1 MLRIIGTVLLFVL
14 IVLLPLTLGGAAL
27 LLLAYGLG
35 LLVSWVTHFEPFQAT
50 ILALA
55 AITATGIL
63 AERIFKVITSSPL
76 PFESQLDEDE
86 DDEDEE
92 EDEDD
97 RDEELFINPGIPR
110 WRQPLKQTNFT
121 DVDPDS
127 RCPCG
132 SGRKY
137 KNCHG
142 SRHPKPL

>member
-14 IVLLPLTLGGAAL
+14 IVLFALMLGGAAL

-50 ILALA
+50 ILAMA
-55 AITATGIL
+55 AIMVAGIL
-63 AERIFKVITSSPL
+63 AECILKVITTVNSL
-76 PFESQLDEDE
+76 PFEKQLDD

-92 EDEDD
+92 EDDK
-97 RDEELFINPGIPR
+97 DEELFINSGIPR
-110 WRQPLKQTNFT
+110 WRQPLKQINFT
-121 DVDPDS
+121 DVEPDS

-142 SRHPKPL
+142 SRHPKPF